1 MTTPSSV
8 LKLTERVVWA
18 ADSRHEHRSSRV
30 GDAASGR
37 GRGVL
42 VVSQGA
48 TQQAQVVEGQHQ
60 DHHAAKSNAADPPVS
75 SRQR

>member
-1 MTTPSSV
+1 MSCG
-8 LKLTERVVWA
+8 RI
-18 ADSRHEHRSSRV
+18 DSRHEHRPSRV

-48 TQQAQVVEGQHQ
+48 TEEAQVVEGQDQ
-60 DHHAAKSNAADPPVS
+60 DHHAAKSDARNPPVEV
-75 SRQR
+75 